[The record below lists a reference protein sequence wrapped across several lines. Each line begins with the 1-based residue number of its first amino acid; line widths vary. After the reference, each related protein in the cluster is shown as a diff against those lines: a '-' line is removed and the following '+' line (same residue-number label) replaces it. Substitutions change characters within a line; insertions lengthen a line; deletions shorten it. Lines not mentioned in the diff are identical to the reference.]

1 MRLIDADTLTERL
14 TVPDIQITGLGL
26 ETVIAVRDV
35 TEIIQTAPTVE
46 PKRGRWVERRVSYVP
61 DSDIYEMQSA
71 KCSACG
77 LYHTTPYQYSFTDY
91 NFCPHCGVKMEM
103 SENDG

>member
-1 MRLIDADTLTERL
+1 MELICREALLEKL
-14 TVPDIQITGLGL
+14 GCIPLVWEYGQAVSDIYDMVKK
-26 ETVIAVRDV
+26 E
-35 TEIIQTAPTVE
+35 PTVE

-77 LYHTTPYQYSFTDY
+77 LYHTTPYQYFFKDY
-91 NFCPHCGVKMEM
+91 KFCPHCGAKMEGG
-103 SENDG
+103 ENND